1 MKRFSLLFI
10 ALIYFNTIL
19 LSQWTN
25 RYPKIEGMRHHVYL
39 EGYELPTLSIG
50 PIDPAISP
58 DNLKIAFSSR
68 GWIWLFNIE
77 TGIAKRLTNS
87 GPMDFRPNWSPNGS
101 QLAFVRDDGSDTWI
115 VIYDIL
121 TGKENII
128 NSPAIDLDPV
138 FSANGGLLFYS
149 SAKNGTLDLWQHSF
163 ATGKDSILF

>member
-1 MKRFSLLFI
+1 
-10 ALIYFNTIL
+10 
-19 LSQWTN
+19 
-25 RYPKIEGMRHHVYL
+25 
-39 EGYELPTLSIG
+39 
-50 PIDPAISP
+50 
-58 DNLKIAFSSR
+58 
-68 GWIWLFNIE
+68 
-77 TGIAKRLTNS
+77 
-87 GPMDFRPNWSPNGS
+87 MDFRPNWSPNGS

-163 ATGKDSILF
+163 ATGKDSILFEDTGSQLKAQPHLDGSRLLYLDKDRSNDIKIMQ